1 MFIVISVSYYP
12 TVYNPSVLLFFAPVN
27 PTCYLHSDNG
37 TATQRDLGCIL
48 DRKMVFQYSN
58 HAQIYSEISQS
69 LVRLNFYRL
78 LPLILSAIVP
88 GGANSSIPVAAQHT
102 D

>member
-1 MFIVISVSYYP
+1 MFIVISVPYYP

-37 TATQRDLGCIL
+37 TATQGDLGCIL